1 MLKSLTCATVMLA
14 AAAGLASAQ
23 EPQWEVG
30 GIGGIGFSPDMTV
43 KNGTTSASASVR
55 PGLTLGAYGGQDM
68 YRYWSGEV
76 NYLYREGDLRLSG
89 NGQSATFAAHTHLI
103 TGDFLAHFKPRGAH
117 IRPFVSFG
125 GGVEVMEG
133 TGQEAFNQ
141 PLGNLAA
148 LTATREVLPVG
159 EVGAGVKVRLANHLQ
174 LRVQVRDY
182 VSQAPHEVIAPAPG
196 AKLGGIY
203 QDIVAT
209 AAIGVIW

>member
-1 MLKSLTCATVMLA
+1 MLKSLTCAAVMFA
-14 AAAGLASAQ
+14 ATAGLAYAQ
-23 EPQWEVG
+23 EPEWEVG
-30 GIGGIGFSPDMTV
+30 GIGGFGFSPDMTV
-43 KNGTTSASASVR
+43 KNATTSASASVR
-55 PGLTLGAYGGQDM
+55 PGLTLGVFGGQDM

-76 NYLYREGDLRLSG
+76 NYLYREGDLKLSG
-89 NGQSATFAAHTHLI
+89 NGQSARFAAHTHLI

-125 GGVEVMEG
+125 GGIEVMEG

-159 EVGAGVKVRLANHLQ
+159 EVGAGVKVQLASHLQ

-182 VSQAPHEVIAPAPG
+182 ISQAPHEVIAPAPG
-196 AKLGGIY
+196 ARLSGIR
-203 QDIVAT
+203 QDILGT
-209 AAIGVIW
+209 AAIAVTW